1 MTIGCP
7 ILTKNKA
14 GIGKN
19 LLKNT
24 KIVCFSIEIIAGE
37 DKL

>member
-7 ILTKNKA
+7 ILMKNSA

-24 KIVCFSIEIIAGE
+24 KIVCFSIVITAGE
-37 DKL
+37 EKL